1 MIVPG
6 KILDDLH
13 LAFQDSRLKDREIKY
28 HPYHRDWIE
37 IVIPRD
43 YIDRDEFQMIDKVC
57 ATHGLEYHIS
67 TKGRLFHK
75 NILCIY
81 DKTM

>member
-1 MIVPG
+1 MHIPG

-13 LAFQDSRLKDREIKY
+13 LAFQDSRLKGSEIKY
-28 HPYHRDWIE
+28 HPWHRDWIE

-57 ATHGLEYHIS
+57 KTHGLEYHVAP
-67 TKGRLFHK
+67 KGRLFK
-75 NILCIY
+75 KYVLCIY
-81 DKTM
+81 DRTL